1 MKGSEKSRQSLLDE
15 KMGFQIKQPEK
26 IRQSINRTIR
36 FRPEMFER
44 LTELAEENKISFNF
58 LVCQC
63 VQYALDNLEK

>member
-1 MKGSEKSRQSLLDE
+1 
-15 KMGFQIKQPEK
+15 MGFQIKRPEK
-26 IRQSINRTIR
+26 LRQSINRTLR